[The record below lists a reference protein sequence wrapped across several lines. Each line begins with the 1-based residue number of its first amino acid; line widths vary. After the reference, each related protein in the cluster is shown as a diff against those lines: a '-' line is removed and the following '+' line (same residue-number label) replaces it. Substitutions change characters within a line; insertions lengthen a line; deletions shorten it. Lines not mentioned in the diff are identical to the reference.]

1 MIGDERGGLIL
12 ADKAQS
18 PPQQLTAVRNL
29 TDPSRASVS
38 ISLLKPGQIH
48 RFNDP
53 DAGDLLLVMMAGSPA
68 RGFMKRQDFV
78 EFSLLESIHGVVV
91 QQKSDDLTAG
101 ISPIRYCS
109 RVRADSRCPLR

>member
-1 MIGDERGGLIL
+1 MSARGLIL

-18 PPQQLTAVRNL
+18 PPQQLTATRNL